1 MNASGILEEMTIDDV
16 RAFAPEVGVIG
27 IGSTEP
33 HGPHLPYGTD
43 TYILESILPPAVR
56 AANERG
62 GRVLMLPPLRI
73 SLNNN
78 MRAFP
83 FALRFNVAT
92 FFAMLEDLV
101 TQFEEQGVRKV
112 VLANAHGGN
121 PDVLRAFQRDAMK
134 REGPFL
140 VMVNLYEGAA
150 EVASKI
156 IEHPSDHAGESETSL
171 ILAYR
176 PELVRTE
183 AFADNPRQR
192 VKVEGLTRFPN
203 AHFVRPWHLY
213 VPVSAGGDCRKATAD
228 KGQAL
233 QSAAIDAMASFLK
246 DLSDAPWSPTFP
258 Y

>member
-1 MNASGILEEMTIDDV
+1 MSASGILEEMTIDDI
-16 RAFAPEVGVIG
+16 RAFGPEVGVIG

-43 TYILESILPPAVR
+43 TYILESILKPAVR
-56 AANERG
+56 QANAGG
-62 GRVLMLPPLRI
+62 GRVLLLPSLPI

-83 FALRFNVAT
+83 YALRFEVTT
-92 FFAMLEDLV
+92 FLSILQDLV
-101 TQFEEQGVRKV
+101 AQFEKEGVKKV

-140 VMVNLYEGAA
+140 VLVNLYDGAA
-150 EVASKI
+150 DVARKI
-156 IEHPSDHAGESETSL
+156 IEHPSDHAGEEETSL
-171 ILAYR
+171 MLACRPDLVR
-176 PELVRTE
+176 PER
-183 AFADNPRQR
+183 FAENPRAR
-192 VKVEGLTRFPN
+192 VTVDCLMRFP

-213 VPVSAGGDCRKATAD
+213 LPTSAGGDCRASTVEKGKAIQT
-228 KGQAL
+228 
-233 QSAAIDAMASFLK
+233 AAIEALTAFLK